1 MGKVDRR
8 IKYLIGLDT
17 ETCNGLVL
25 EDDKLDLSQSIMYDI
40 GWVVT
45 DKRGNIYEKRS
56 FVIYETFVGMKD
68 VMVSAYYAEK
78 IPMYWEQIQN
88 GSRKLVRFST
98 MYNIFWEDIKK
109 YSIDTFFAH
118 NASFDVRALNNT
130 IRWVYKS
137 KKRFFFPYNA
147 EIWCTLKM
155 ARQVINIQKAYTI
168 WCDKYKFKTKHRP
181 PRNRLTAEIL
191 YRYITGNME
200 FEESHTG
207 LEDVLIETKILVHC
221 FRQHKKMDKAIFPR
235 KIA

>member
-8 IKYLIGLDT
+8 IKYLMGLDT
-17 ETCNGLVL
+17 ETANGITLDGDKVDLTQSLV
-25 EDDKLDLSQSIMYDI
+25 YDI

-45 DKRGNIYEKRS
+45 DKRGHIYRKRS
-56 FVIYETFVGMKD
+56 FVIYEIFVGMKD
-68 VMVSAYYAEK
+68 VMKSAYYADK
-78 IPMYWEQIQN
+78 IPMYWEQIES
-88 GSRKLVRFST
+88 GERKLVRFST
-98 MYNIFWEDIKK
+98 MYNAFWEDVKEFG
-109 YSIDTFFAH
+109 IDTFFAH
-118 NASFDVRALNNT
+118 NALFDVRALNNT

-155 ARQVINIQKAYTI
+155 ARQVINIQKAYTV
-168 WCDKYKFKTKHRP
+168 WCDKYEYKTKHRP

-191 YRYITGNME
+191 YRYITGDVT

-221 FRQHKKMDKAIFPR
+221 FRQHKKMEKAVFSK

>member
-1 MGKVDRR
+1 MGKVVDKR

-25 EDDKLDLSQSIMYDI
+25 EDDKLDLSQSIVYDI

-68 VMVSAYYAEK
+68 VMTSAYYAEK

-168 WCDKYKFKTKHRP
+168 WCDKYEFKTKHRP
-181 PRNRLTAEIL
+181 PRNL
-191 YRYITGNME
+191 
-200 FEESHTG
+200 S
-207 LEDVLIETKILVHC
+207 LIHI
-221 FRQHKKMDKAIFPR
+221 
-235 KIA
+235 